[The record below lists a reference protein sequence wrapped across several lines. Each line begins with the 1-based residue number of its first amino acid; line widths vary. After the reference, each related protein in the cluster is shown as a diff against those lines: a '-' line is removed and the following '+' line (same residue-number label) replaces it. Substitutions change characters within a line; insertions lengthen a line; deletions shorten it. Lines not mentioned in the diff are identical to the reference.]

1 MLNLLIE
8 PTTGE
13 ITFGEFMAM
22 SDTNNRWVY
31 KGFLT
36 TNQYGQ
42 IFYPSSWLK
51 SLNKLPKYIQFVS
64 YIQILPE
71 VPGICKI

>member
-36 TNQYGQ
+36 TPSCSKT
-42 IFYPSSWLK
+42 IFFNI
-51 SLNKLPKYIQFVS
+51 LNK
-64 YIQILPE
+64 IL
-71 VPGICKI
+71 